1 MRNIIKMGQN
11 SNPTG
16 GENEPA
22 FGKSLDSLLNVDQDT
37 FNHLASTYD
46 PNVKPIGVTD
56 GPGAEGITVEA
67 TDSIFNPFYLFR
79 YAKYGNVA
87 GASKGYSTEYHRDVN
102 PISQNSNSAVQKD
115 TVTLINENKKFI
127 NNPTASQIIEWAAND
142 ADRKTANTLGPTP
155 YQWNDFLWCKWYGR
169 IPNNRLLT
177 LRRYP
182 IPVED
187 NLLIASEKMPLVPIA
202 QAVTWWGGE
211 TENSLDNI
219 LGLSYGF
226 NWTPKTAE
234 VTDANGTEI
243 SVDALNGSLG
253 IENKTL
259 RQFLNAALGGSD
271 NPYAAT
277 GLDKKLQD
285 WVKESYTKG
294 PYWNRVLG
302 PINVINKTQIRDTGY
317 TFTHQIKLKFSYA
330 LRSFNN
336 INPKIAMLDLI
347 TNFLALTYNKAEF
360 WGGSI
365 RYFKQTGLLLPG
377 LPQADFEK
385 GDYITGI
392 KETLKAL
399 LQRAQEQAKDVST
412 LIGKVV
418 AKEESIDAALA
429 NVESSQIARNIAGSW
444 VKDLIQGPIAM
455 RAILDGRAVG
465 EWHLTVGNPIDPIAV
480 IGNLCLKTTTIKF
493 SEALGLDD
501 FPTEVSFTVTLEP
514 GRARAKQDIESMF
527 NAGGG
532 DMSFTPLPLPSSAYN
547 SYGER
552 NSIVA
557 NSLRAGNNADPNAKD
572 AYTGSNKSVTSNQ
585 SGAENIA
592 NYFRTNVTKAYGS
605 KFAASPVLD
614 DYFLQLK
621 TKD

>member
-22 FGKSLDSLLNVDQDT
+22 FGKSLDNLLNVDQDT

-67 TDSIFNPFYLFR
+67 ADSIFNPFYLFR

-211 TENSLDNI
+211 TDNSLDNI
-219 LGLSYGF
+219 LGLTYGF
-226 NWTPKTAE
+226 NWTEKTAE
-234 VTDANGTEI
+234 VTDANGNEI

-259 RQFLNAALGGSD
+259 RQFLNAAL
-271 NPYAAT
+271 
-277 GLDKKLQD
+277 
-285 WVKESYTKG
+285 
-294 PYWNRVLG
+294 
-302 PINVINKTQIRDTGY
+302 
-317 TFTHQIKLKFSYA
+317 
-330 LRSFNN
+330 
-336 INPKIAMLDLI
+336 
-347 TNFLALTYNKAEF
+347 
-360 WGGSI
+360 
-365 RYFKQTGLLLPG
+365 
-377 LPQADFEK
+377 
-385 GDYITGI
+385 
-392 KETLKAL
+392 
-399 LQRAQEQAKDVST
+399 
-412 LIGKVV
+412 
-418 AKEESIDAALA
+418 
-429 NVESSQIARNIAGSW
+429 
-444 VKDLIQGPIAM
+444 
-455 RAILDGRAVG
+455 
-465 EWHLTVGNPIDPIAV
+465 
-480 IGNLCLKTTTIKF
+480 
-493 SEALGLDD
+493 
-501 FPTEVSFTVTLEP
+501 
-514 GRARAKQDIESMF
+514 
-527 NAGGG
+527 
-532 DMSFTPLPLPSSAYN
+532 
-547 SYGER
+547 
-552 NSIVA
+552 
-557 NSLRAGNNADPNAKD
+557 
-572 AYTGSNKSVTSNQ
+572 
-585 SGAENIA
+585 
-592 NYFRTNVTKAYGS
+592 
-605 KFAASPVLD
+605 
-614 DYFLQLK
+614 
-621 TKD
+621 